1 MNWFWMNMPLAV
13 VFIAA
18 WAGIPLWMVIRHRNW
33 GPEPASPY
41 GNPELEAALVSV
53 RGDAVQSAEP
63 QVPAVLVL
71 DGQLLDSHVLAA
83 EAV

>member
-1 MNWFWMNMPLAV
+1 MNWFWMNIPLAG
-13 VFIAA
+13 VFFAA

-41 GNPELEAALVSV
+41 GNPELEAVLVSV
-53 RGDAVQSAEP
+53 RGDAVQSAGP
-63 QVPAVLVL
+63 LRPAVLVL
-71 DGQLLDSHVLAA
+71 GAHLFDSQVLAP

>member
-1 MNWFWMNMPLAV
+1 MNWFWINIPLAA
-13 VFIAA
+13 VFFAA

-41 GNPELEAALVSV
+41 GSPELEAVLVSV
-53 RGDAVQSAEP
+53 RGDTVQSAEA
-63 QVPAVLVL
+63 QAAAVLVL
-71 DGQLLDSHVLAA
+71 DARLYDSQVLAP

>member
-1 MNWFWMNMPLAV
+1 MNWFWTNMPLAA
-13 VFIAA
+13 VFFAA

-41 GNPELEAALVSV
+41 GNPELEAVLVSV
-53 RGDAVQSAEP
+53 RGDAVQTAEP

-71 DGQLLDSHVLAA
+71 DAHLLDSQVLVP